1 MRRYHRRVSGLSPIT
16 ERYAGLILDLDGCLW
31 VGGRAI
37 PGAAGA
43 VDAWRASGR
52 RVVFLTN
59 DPRSAPEEVVQRLW
73 SHGVKASQ
81 DEVVTSGVVMQDY
94 LAERFDGCD
103 AVVVGSE
110 AMVRH
115 VRTAG
120 LRVIADESRVPGA
133 DVVVLAGYPDLT
145 YTDLTWAVR
154 AAYGGATVV
163 ATGRDRIVPSDA
175 GVIPGTGGVVAY
187 VEYCSGAEAVAV
199 GKPGPDAWRIARE
212 RLGVDG
218 PVLAVGDR
226 LDSDVGGAAA
236 AGLDGAL
243 VLTGVSTPEMVDAW
257 DGACPVAVADD
268 LAALLLA

>member
-1 MRRYHRRVSGLSPIT
+1 MAELTSLAARY
-16 ERYAGLILDLDGCLW
+16 EGLILDLDGCLW

-37 PGAAGA
+37 TGAAAA

-52 RVVFLTN
+52 PLVFLTN
-59 DPRSAPEEVVQRLW
+59 DPRSAPEDVVQRLW

-81 DEVVTSGVVMQDY
+81 DEVVTSGVVMQEY
-94 LAERFDGCD
+94 LGERFDGCD

-115 VRTAG
+115 VRLAG
-120 LRVIADESRVPGA
+120 LRVIADEKLVPSA
-133 DVVVLAGYPDLT
+133 DVVVLAGYPEVN

-154 AAYGGATVV
+154 AGYSGATVV
-163 ATGRDRIVPSDA
+163 ATGRDRIVPADD
-175 GVIPGTGGVVAY
+175 GVIPGTGGIVAY

-199 GKPGPDAWRIARE
+199 GKPGPDAWRIAQE

-226 LDSDVGGAAA
+226 LDSDIGGAAA
-236 AGLDGAL
+236 AGIDGAL
-243 VLTGVSTPEMVDAW
+243 VLTGVSTREMADTW
-257 DGACPVAVADD
+257 DGAAPVGVADD
-268 LAALLLA
+268 LGALLLA

>member
-1 MRRYHRRVSGLSPIT
+1 MSALSPFAS
-16 ERYAGLILDLDGCLW
+16 RYDGLILDLDGCLW
-31 VGGRAI
+31 VGDRAI
-37 PGAAGA
+37 PGAADA
-43 VDAWRASGR
+43 VDAWKASGR

-59 DPRSAPEEVVQRLW
+59 DPRSAPEDVVRRLW
-73 SHGVKASQ
+73 AHGVKAAQ

-94 LAERFDGCD
+94 LGERFDGCD

-115 VRTAG
+115 VRLAG
-120 LRVIADESRVPGA
+120 LRVIADESLVSQA

-154 AAYGGATVV
+154 AAYEGATVV

-175 GVIPGTGGVVAY
+175 GIIPGTGGVVAY

-212 RLGVDG
+212 CLGVDG

-236 AGLDGAL
+236 AGIDGAL
-243 VLTGVSTPEMVDAW
+243 VLTGVSSPEMVASW
-257 DGACPVAVADD
+257 DGPAPVAVADD
-268 LAALLLA
+268 LAGLLLA

>member
-1 MRRYHRRVSGLSPIT
+1 MAALSSLAQRY
-16 ERYAGLILDLDGCLW
+16 EGLILDLDGCLW
-31 VGGRAI
+31 VGGRAV
-37 PGAAGA
+37 PGAAAA
-43 VDAWRASGR
+43 VDAWRGSGR

-73 SHGVKASQ
+73 SHGVRASQ
-81 DEVVTSGVVMQDY
+81 DEVVTSGVVMQEY
-94 LAERFDGCD
+94 LSERFDGCD

-115 VRTAG
+115 VRAAG
-120 LRVIADESRVPGA
+120 LRVIAAEALVPGA

-154 AAYGGATVV
+154 AAYEGATVV

-236 AGLDGAL
+236 AGIDGGL
-243 VLTGVSTPEMVDAW
+243 VLTGVSSRAMADAW
-257 DGACPVAVADD
+257 DGARPVAVADD
-268 LAALLLA
+268 LASLLLA